1 MKSTTLLPVVAVT
14 LLACN
19 SCILANGN
27 SHLRKRLNILESK
40 VSLDSIEF
48 REGIERL
55 TSSLNRTCDCNDKQT
70 NTDGTNSPQVDADIK
85 EMLLVAERVRRGFY
99 NEKKFLRQTL
109 SEISDKVD
117 EQIKACEETN
127 NIALAATRAQ
137 IGALEQSLID
147 NLKACEE
154 TNRNSLAKGQ
164 SQIGDLEQRINDKYT
179 DLENKLNHVE
189 ELVALK
195 NEQLKQQ
202 LLKMETEMTNMNA
215 RDKVAKQQ
223 IASLEMVLIR
233 PHCPLNTDLVH
244 GNSCYKLVKMG
255 ATWSEAVIEC
265 ARMNSY
271 LVEVDDQHEQD
282 FIASIMKENTVYR
295 LWVGASFVERERQ
308 FVWKHSGRP
317 VADGYTPWHTSVPVN
332 ARLHMCLH
340 TTLYGSSNWYGRLCY
355 SKFAYICEGKLG

>member
-1 MKSTTLLPVVAVT
+1 MLLPVVAVT

-117 EQIKACEETN
+117 EQIKACEETYSN
-127 NIALAATRAQ
+127 ALATTRTQ

-147 NLKACEE
+147 NLKACKK
-154 TNRNSLAKGQ
+154 TNSNTLATSK
-164 SQIGDLEQRINDKYT
+164 SQIGALEQRMNDRYT
-179 DLENKLNHVE
+179 NLEKKLNHVE
-189 ELVALK
+189 ELVTLK

-202 LLKMETEMTNMNA
+202 LLNMETEMTNINE
-215 RDKVAKQQ
+215 RDKATKQQ
-223 IASLEMVLIR
+223 IANLEMVLIR
-233 PHCPLNTDLVH
+233 SHCPLNTDLVH
-244 GNSCYKLVKMG
+244 GNSCYKLVKME
-255 ATWSEAVIEC
+255 ATWSEAVKEC
-265 ARMNSY
+265 ARMSSY
-271 LVEVDDQHEQD
+271 LVEVDDQPEQD
-282 FIASIMKENTVYR
+282 FLESIMKENDVYATW
-295 LWVGASFVERERQ
+295 LGASFVESERQ
-308 FVWKHSGRP
+308 VVWKHSGRP
-317 VADGYTPWHTSVPVN
+317 VADGYTPWHASVPVN
-332 ARLHMCLH
+332 ARLHICLYM
-340 TTLYGSSNWYGRLCY
+340 TLFGSSHGYGRLCH
-355 SKFAYICEGKLG
+355 STLAYICEGKLG